1 MGITNHLL
9 SGLLV
14 LTCVIIPSCTTPTE
28 RMVLAEGVLNVGGV
42 NDREIVI
49 DRWNISGSWSAEA
62 DSVRWTDF
70 KNGYLTDSVRYVSLY
85 TPKYNLLD
93 FREVC
98 DAEHPEQFV
107 SLRGKSVFMSRTL
120 WSDSERNLYLHVSTA
135 LACTQCLNGDTL
147 QRLDIQG
154 LNFYPIHLRRGDNNY
169 AVRVVLTS
177 DDASIE
183 VVLTDS
189 MGVARQYVNGQSNNI
204 VSPLVSPTSPR
215 VTLTNAHQNVFDQPV
230 HLDFCDV
237 QGKMVC
243 NFDLLRDS
251 MVYDVPGLELGH
263 AYLCTMSMGGQTVRQ
278 PIVCGDYD
286 SLYVQ
291 LSQKRRKLGGDHPRG
306 RELDQVLYRYGFL
319 LSHETRY
326 RDWWWQFKVPLLAY
340 QVEHTLAHLNSEHGQ
355 DSGEFNVQ
363 FVTYQSELDGGYQRY
378 LLVTPDKVDRSKRYP
393 LVVLVRPQ
401 VENHYR
407 FFTSPQFTHQWALN
421 IVQSLANQHQCIVMM
436 PEARMYQTEDLI
448 PMASAEM
455 LLAIEDVKQHYHI
468 DTDRLYLHGICT
480 GGYRALKMAA
490 LHPGFFAA
498 VGVYAP
504 SYHQQTQ
511 NSWEERHA
519 LSALL
524 PNLKD
529 TPVLLFADPNDRHT
543 PPERYADLISDAQ
556 RYGVPL
562 TLVQKRNTELLYNAV
577 VAGREAFDFF
587 DGKRRKDKVVS
598 SNLLAYDNQPA
609 VLDMYAQPFVYVYDH
624 DNPSRRY
631 RHIIEHIQQDY
642 EEYMDSPLPLVPDNQ
657 VTWDMMSSKNI
668 FLIGSEFCNPE
679 MQKLVDAAR
688 QEGDYPS
695 GSLSIHRNPQFPN
708 RLFLFWN
715 LDSHTT
721 RIMKYPWIEATDTEC

>member
-1 MGITNHLL
+1 MGKTNQLL

-14 LTCVIIPSCTTPTE
+14 LTYILIPSCTTPNE
-28 RMVLAEGVLNVGGV
+28 RMVLTEGSFDVTGV
-42 NDREIVI
+42 NDRETVI
-49 DRWNISGSWSAEA
+49 DRWNISGPWSAEA
-62 DSVRWTDF
+62 DTVLWTDF
-70 KNGYLTDSVRYVSLY
+70 MVGNLTDSVRYVGLY
-85 TPKYNLLD
+85 APKYNLLD
-93 FREVC
+93 FREVY
-98 DAEHPEQFV
+98 DAERPEQFD
-107 SLRGKSVFMSRTL
+107 SLRGKSLFLSRTL
-120 WSDSERNLYLHVSTA
+120 WSDRERNLYLHVSSA
-135 LACTQCLNGDTL
+135 LSCIHCLNGDTL

-154 LNFYPIHLRRGDNNY
+154 LNFYPIHLHRGNNNY
-169 AVRVVLTS
+169 AVRVVLTT

-183 VVLTDS
+183 VALTDS
-189 MGVARQYVNGQSNNI
+189 GGVASQYVHGQSNNI
-204 VSPLVSPTSPR
+204 VLPLVSPSSPR
-215 VTLTNAHQNVFDQPV
+215 VILTNAHQNVFGQPV

-237 QGKMVC
+237 RGKKVYAV
-243 NFDLLRDS
+243 DLQRDS
-251 MVYDVPGLELGH
+251 MSYDVSGLESGH
-263 AYLCTMSMGGQTVRQ
+263 TYLCTMTLGGQTVRQ

-291 LSQKRRKLGGDHPRG
+291 LSQQRHKLGGNHLRG
-306 RELDQVLYRYGFL
+306 KELDQVLYRYGFL
-319 LSHETRY
+319 LSHETRH

-378 LLVTPDKVDRSKRYP
+378 LLVTPNQVDRNQKYP

-401 VENHYR
+401 VESHYR

-455 LLAIEDVKQHYHI
+455 LLAIEDVKQHYPI
-468 DTDRLYLHGICT
+468 DTERLYLHGICT

-490 LHPGFFAA
+490 LHPGLFAA

-504 SYHQQTQ
+504 TYHQQTQ
-511 NSWEERHA
+511 NSWENRHT

-524 PNLKD
+524 PNLKG

-543 PPERYADLISDAQ
+543 PPERYVDLISDAQ

-562 TLVQKRNTELLYNAV
+562 TCVQKRNTELLYNAV

-587 DGKRRKDKVVS
+587 DGKRRQDKTLSTNPLV
-598 SNLLAYDNQPA
+598 YDYQPA
-609 VLDMYAQPFVYVYDH
+609 VLDMYAEPFVYVYDH

-668 FLIGSEFCNPE
+668 FLIGNEFCNPE
-679 MQKLVDAAR
+679 LQKLVDAAR

-695 GSLSIHRNPQFPN
+695 GSLSIHRHPQYSN

-721 RIMKYPWIEATDTEC
+721 RIMQYPWIDATDKEC